1 MTGTK
6 AKVKLV
12 GTPPKTLLE
21 VSVKDELLAK
31 KLESLGVFHRSG
43 PGNYVAPYL
52 VPLGSVLAHY
62 VLGEHTE
69 ATEEAVAKYEL
80 PLVEALGGQEVL
92 ASRVTGMER
101 RAFPLLM
108 YAKGVERM
116 VPTIVS
122 LEERKNGPKRVVL
135 TPQDP
140 AILLGVPHSLYEVI
154 PPKGVYMDLDE
165 FVEFFTRGSLFVN
178 HGVFSLLLFPPGFV
192 VEFAKILERKGKS
205 KEVVVDEEDPRLKGL
220 WRHQVEGVR
229 FLLSLKE
236 EGKKGGLLAYDMG
249 TGKTRTALAFA
260 SYTGA
265 KRVLAVCPKAV
276 APSWVREVERWYPDS
291 YDLVLNLVE
300 ERDTYAKADALNQAL
315 RFPSL
320 FAVVNYDSI
329 IREPLIDVASSVK
342 WDLLILDESHF
353 VKNPE
358 SKRFKSLKEIPRD
371 FTLALS
377 GTPMVQGPLDIWSQ
391 AYLLDPRFLG
401 SNFYAFRNTYAVM
414 GGYKNKQVVGYRW
427 MDRFRAKLKK
437 FSLSVSIDDVLEL
450 PESMD
455 ERIEVQLSPLAQR
468 LYNYLYEKF
477 LQEVSLSLDQAKS
490 LAAVYILR
498 MQQLT
503 SGYYHEEG
511 KEPRKVDSQKEEAL
525 KDLLLSL
532 PPREPVVVFARFLND
547 IDDILRVA
555 RELDIPASELSGRK
569 NELEN
574 FRLGK
579 SRLIAVQIQ
588 AGGVGIDLSRSRY
601 AIYYS
606 LGYSYGDYA
615 QSRARIRR
623 PGQERKVIYYHIIAR
638 GTIDEAVYR
647 ALSQKEDVIEGVISE
662 IKLRT

>member
-6 AKVKLV
+6 AKVKLAGV
-12 GTPPKTLLE
+12 PPKSFLE
-21 VSVKDELLAK
+21 VSIEDELIAK
-31 KLESLGVFHRSG
+31 KLESLGVFHKSG
-43 PGNYVAPYL
+43 PGTYVAPYL

-62 VLGEHTE
+62 VLGERSE
-69 ATEEAVAKYEL
+69 ATEEVVAKYER

-92 ASRVTGMER
+92 ASHVMGMER

-108 YAKGVERM
+108 YAKGVDRM
-116 VPTIVS
+116 VPTIAS
-122 LEERKNGPKRVVL
+122 LEERKNGSRMVLL

-140 AILLGVPHSLYEVI
+140 AILLGIPSSLYEVI

-165 FVEFFTRGSLFVN
+165 FVEFFTRGNLFVN
-178 HGVFSLLLFPPGFV
+178 YGIFSLLLFPPSFV
-192 VEFAKILERKGKS
+192 GEFAKLLGKREKS
-205 KEVVVDEEDPRLKGL
+205 KEVVLDEEDPRLKGL
-220 WRHQVEGVR
+220 WKHQIEGVR

-236 EGKKGGLLAYDMG
+236 GGRRGGLLAYDMG

-260 SYTGA
+260 SYIGA
-265 KRVLAVCPKAV
+265 RKVLAVCPKSV
-276 APSWVREVERWYPDS
+276 APSWVREVEKWCPSS

-300 ERDTYAKADALNQAL
+300 EGDTYAKTDALNQAL
-315 RFPSL
+315 RSPSL

-329 IREPLIDVASSVK
+329 IREPLIDVASSTK

-358 SKRFKSLKEIPRD
+358 SKRFKHLKEIPRD

-427 MDRFRAKLKK
+427 MDRFRSKLKK

-450 PESMD
+450 PSSMD
-455 ERIEVQLSPLAQR
+455 ERIEVHLSPLAQR
-468 LYNYLYEKF
+468 LYDYLYEKF
-477 LQEVSLSLDQAKS
+477 LQEVSLQAKS

-503 SGYYHEEG
+503 SGYYYEEG
-511 KEPRKVDSQKEEAL
+511 KEPRKVDNKKEEAL

-555 RELDIPASELSGRK
+555 QELDIPASELSGRK
-569 NELEN
+569 NELEG

-601 AIYYS
+601 AVYYS

-623 PGQERKVIYYHIIAR
+623 PGQERRVVYYHIIAK

-647 ALSQKEDVIEGVISE
+647 ALSQKEDVIERVVSE